1 MFGCLDVLILFFMV
15 EWNDEK
21 DIKTHAFFFGVLFF
35 LQVPVLETIGGMG
48 E

>member
-15 EWNDEK
+15 ECNDEK
-21 DIKTHAFFFGVLFF
+21 DIKTHACFSMFFFF
-35 LQVPVLETIGGMG
+35 LQVPVLETIGGVG